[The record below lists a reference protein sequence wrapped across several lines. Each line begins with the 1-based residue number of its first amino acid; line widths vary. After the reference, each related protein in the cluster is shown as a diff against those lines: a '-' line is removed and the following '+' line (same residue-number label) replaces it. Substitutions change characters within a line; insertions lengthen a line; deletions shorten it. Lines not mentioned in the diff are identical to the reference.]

1 MQHNAMLSI
10 VAVTIKSPLCT
21 DIIEAACGK
30 PGATAEKAERD
41 KISKYKPFTDTKP
54 ATAFVPFGM
63 EAYGRLGPA
72 ASKFLN
78 DLWDHADVGAE
89 VRPKL
94 INYCLA
100 TLSVGLLKGHVRRL
114 ERMGPPGVS
123 DRPEQVNDEQAAS
136 LETSE

>member
-1 MQHNAMLSI
+1 
-10 VAVTIKSPLCT
+10 
-21 DIIEAACGK
+21 
-30 PGATAEKAERD
+30 
-41 KISKYKPFTDTKP
+41 
-54 ATAFVPFGM
+54 M